1 MPRGVYPRKPKVEL
15 PSLENLPPEARRSRE
30 EAHELLLA
38 QIQGMAQSCARCH
51 YFDVG
56 SDPRYGACLRFPEPV
71 PTRADRTKCGEFKG

>member
-1 MPRGVYPRKPKVEL
+1 MPRGEYERRKGRKIESDIERL
-15 PSLENLPPEARRSRE
+15 AAEKE
-30 EAHELLLA
+30 EAGLKLQAL
-38 QIQGMAQSCARCH
+38 GFTAQSCARCH